1 MKKLNEGVT
10 ANQSNPNLENKV
22 VVCNN
27 KMESINFWR
36 AKEENRRKYIALN
49 SESHENDICP
59 ICGRSIKGDESSNGM
74 PLVNALVCYKCDK
87 RYVYP
92 YRLRSSQLKEKE
104 LANASWQNYLIFM
117 QAELM
122 IAMTNQIKSLV
133 TNQSD
138 LI

>member
-10 ANQSNPNLENKV
+10 ANQSNQNLENKV

-92 YRLRSSQLKEKE
+92 YRLRSSQLTGKE

-117 QAELM
+117 QAELLIEM
-122 IAMTNQIKSLV
+122 SDKIKSLS
-133 TNQSD
+133 TNRSD
-138 LI
+138 VA